1 MALRETLER
10 ARSHPATGSEEA
22 AKVRIVLPILSALGW
37 DYTDPSHVDFEYS
50 VGTRRQRGQVDIA
63 LREPRDANVALIEV
77 KAPAKKLDEF
87 VEQLMEYAF
96 NDTAGICVLTTG
108 LVWWLYLP
116 HSADA
121 KPSERRF
128 AQLDVVHDSI
138 DQLIDDFETYLS
150 RPALLNRSAQERA
163 QQALD
168 ASLQEERLLSEIPRV
183 WRQMID
189 EPDHDLVQLIEN
201 RVFRSVRLRPTADQI
216 TAALRGDSPVMPSA
230 PDEKTTGKR
239 RKVSGRSYRCSKCGE
254 TKPGDDFY
262 WRSSGRRLSAC
273 KVCQKKPKA
282 SPQRQNAERDAEIVR
297 LRNDGST
304 FSSIARR
311 FDLSHVRVR
320 KIYLRETEG
329 RTQQAPPRPQSPG
342 GQPSR
347 SPLRHSKAPRRR
359 VVGFVLLGE
368 QHVAASWKDVWLGV
382 AGVLY
387 TRHTANF
394 DHAMRLR
401 GTSRQYIARSEEELF
416 RARRIGTSPY
426 FAEINFSA
434 GDCARHSRA
443 LLELFGYRGDDLE
456 VLEE

>member
-37 DYTDPSHVDFEYS
+37 DYTDPSHVDFEYA

-87 VEQLMEYAF
+87 VDQLMEYAF
-96 NDTAGICVLTTG
+96 NDSAGICVLTTG

-116 HSADA
+116 HFADA

-150 RPALLNRSAQERA
+150 RPALLDRSAQKRA

-216 TAALRGDSPVMPSA
+216 TTALRDESSVAQPAPPSPVSPSR
-230 PDEKTTGKR
+230 TRKR
-239 RKVSGRSYRCSKCGE
+239 
-254 TKPGDDFY
+254 DD
-262 WRSSGRRLSAC
+262 
-273 KVCQKKPKA
+273 
-282 SPQRQNAERDAEIVR
+282 EIVR
-297 LRNDGST
+297 LRDGGMSY
-304 FSSIARR
+304 IKIGQR
-311 FDLSHVRVR
+311 FGLSHTRVR
-320 KIYLRETEG
+320 NIYRHETEG
-329 RTQQAPPRPQSPG
+329 RAQQTAPRPQ
-342 GQPSR
+342 PSSGR
-347 SPLRHSKAPRRR
+347 SPRSLSRHGKAPRKR
-359 VVGFVLLGE
+359 VTGFVLLGE
-368 QHVAASWKDVWLGV
+368 QRVAANWKDIWLGV

-387 TRHTANF
+387 TRHAANF
-394 DHAMRLR
+394 DHAMQLR
-401 GTSRQYIARSEEELF
+401 GTTRQYIARSEEELF

-434 GDCARHSRA
+434 GDSERHACA